1 MGRLLRPT
9 LPGAPFH
16 ITARTQWK
24 EPLFDGL
31 EGEIATAIHD
41 SIDRSDA
48 HLLAYAVMSNHLHL
62 IVVQGRRPLA
72 GYMQP
77 LLRRVALLVIRRTGR
92 EGHVFGGRYCHSAC
106 QDPDYFRSMIAYVHL
121 NPVRAGMCRKP
132 EDYPWTS
139 HHAYARSARPD
150 APESFVFAIERG
162 LRVFAQSSGQPIAE
176 CRKDYRAYV
185 RWRLAMD
192 QYIADESGSWRPLPR
207 APLSLGGDL
216 HWYRQYG
223 TASNMRVAGVE
234 QPPER
239 PMDLRDHVRATLEDI
254 APDLPLG
261 QLCAGGRSRA
271 LVRVR
276 NQVIGRAR
284 TAGYATTRLATFLNI
299 SPSAVSNVWSAFRGR
314 SNA

>member
-31 EGEIATAIHD
+31 EGAIAAVIRG

-48 HLLAYAVMSNHLHL
+48 QLLAYAVMSNHIHVIL
-62 IVVQGRRPLA
+62 VQGRRPLA

-77 LLRRVALLVIRRTGR
+77 LLRRIALLVIRRTGR
-92 EGHVFGGRYCHSAC
+92 EGHVFGGRYSHSVC
-106 QDPDYFRSMIAYVHL
+106 QDPEYFRSMVAYVHL
-121 NPVRAGMCRKP
+121 NPVRAGICRRP
-132 EDYPWTS
+132 EHYPWTS
-139 HHAYARSARPD
+139 HHAYARGARSGG
-150 APESFVFAIERG
+150 PESFVFAVERG
-162 LRVFAQSSGQPIAE
+162 LRIFAQSSEESIVE
-176 CRKDYRAYV
+176 CRRQYRAFV

-192 QYIADESGSWRPLPR
+192 QYLEDESGAWRPLPR

-216 HWYRQYG
+216 NWHRYYG
-223 TASNMRVAGVE
+223 TASSLRMTGVE

-239 PMDLRDHVRATLEDI
+239 RIDLRDHVRNTLEDI

-261 QLCAGGRSRA
+261 ELCAGGRSRA

-284 TAGYATTRLATFLNI
+284 TAGYTTTRLATFLGI
-299 SPSAVSNVWSAFRGR
+299 SPSAVSNVWSAFRRAG
-314 SNA
+314 SG